1 MLSPSKNW
9 SWLVRCTSQ
18 YTTVADYLTMWN
30 FVMLP
35 LESDLCHISLLLKC
49 KFLEIQFN
57 QNSQPDGG
65 KIYTFLLEKVSQFY
79 DFFKALLLNCF
90 Y

>member
-1 MLSPSKNW
+1 MG
-9 SWLVRCTSQ
+9 
-18 YTTVADYLTMWN
+18 N

-35 LESDLCHISLLLKC
+35 LKIDLCHISFLLKC

-65 KIYTFLLEKVSQFY
+65 KIYTFLLEKVSQLY
-79 DFFKALLLNCF
+79 NFFKALFLLSF
-90 Y
+90 YNWFVFALAFHHYALWLV

>member
-1 MLSPSKNW
+1 ME
-9 SWLVRCTSQ
+9 
-18 YTTVADYLTMWN
+18 N

-35 LESDLCHISLLLKC
+35 LKSDLCHISFLLKC

-79 DFFKALLLNCF
+79 NFFKALLLLNS
-90 Y
+90 